1 MKASCIFIFLAAF
14 PRICAR
20 TFELEFN
27 ERARGLHINEEGRR
41 VQSGNTV
48 KVFSLWAFASA
59 CSFFFSSSSFFIIS
73 LRGYAQRGLWVWLPT
88 VTPVCPRPPARQ
100 VCLPCK
106 VKRRDARVKATAWP
120 HVGDPLSPAHP
131 PVLGGFPGRCGLR
144 EVDYLSILPI

>member
-20 TFELEFN
+20 AFELEFN

-59 CSFFFSSSSFFIIS
+59 CSFFFF
-73 LRGYAQRGLWVWLPT
+73 LLLLHHLPPRIRT
-88 VTPVCPRPPARQ
+88 AGAVSVATDRNARLSATPRA
-100 VCLPCK
+100 
-106 VKRRDARVKATAWP
+106 
-120 HVGDPLSPAHP
+120 
-131 PVLGGFPGRCGLR
+131 PG
-144 EVDYLSILPI
+144 VFAM